1 MLSFFLSLLVLLWLQ
16 HISDIRIFLEDV
28 QYVQVFSFISVSTTR
43 SQRIVKVVVVVVV
56 VVLLLLLPMLLLLR
70 KMSDILILSTHG

>member
-56 VVLLLLLPMLLLLR
+56 VVLLLLPMLLLLR